1 MNGYCDVD
9 SITQQDKVI
18 FEKMK
23 LFIEEKIVSL
33 KNSR

>member
-18 FEKMK
+18 FEKVK
-23 LFIEEKIVSL
+23 FFVEEKIVSL
-33 KNSR
+33 KKSR